1 MITRNEGSMQII
13 ILTEFSVN
21 SSVMWFHF
29 YRYIWQPKIEEILE
43 TRIDLKNEEDK
54 YAVAVIDKESC
65 IIVHLPKG
73 T

>member
-1 MITRNEGSMQII
+1 
-13 ILTEFSVN
+13 
-21 SSVMWFHF
+21 MWFHF